1 MCYLWSRGQTAI
13 NEIDF
18 DMTQILYLADQD
30 FKSTIIKMF
39 RDLLKEKKMDSVSQ
53 QMWDLSGEIDTIK
66 QNQMEIP

>member
-18 DMTQILYLADQD
+18 DMIQILYLEDQD
-30 FKSTIIKMF
+30 FKSTIMKMF
-39 RDLLKEKKMDSVSQ
+39 RDLIKKKMDAVSQ

-66 QNQMEIP
+66 RNQMEIL

>member
-1 MCYLWSRGQTAI
+1 
-13 NEIDF
+13 
-18 DMTQILYLADQD
+18 MTQILYLADQD

-39 RDLLKEKKMDSVSQ
+39 RDLLKRKKMDAVSQ

>member
-18 DMTQILYLADQD
+18 DMIQILYLEDQD

-39 RDLLKEKKMDSVSQ
+39 RYLLKKKMNEVSQ

-66 QNQMEIP
+66 QNQMEIL

>member
-39 RDLLKEKKMDSVSQ
+39 RDLLKEKKMDAVSQ

>member
-18 DMTQILYLADQD
+18 DMIQILYLEDQD

-39 RDLLKEKKMDSVSQ
+39 RDLIKKKMDAVSQ

-66 QNQMEIP
+66 RNQMEIL

>member
-18 DMTQILYLADQD
+18 DMIQILYLKDQD

-39 RDLLKEKKMDSVSQ
+39 RDLLKKKMNEVSQ

-66 QNQMEIP
+66 QNQMEIL

>member
-39 RDLLKEKKMDSVSQ
+39 RDLLKEEKMDAVSQ

>member
-18 DMTQILYLADQD
+18 DMIQILYLEDQD

-39 RDLLKEKKMDSVSQ
+39 RDLLKKKMNEVSQ

-66 QNQMEIP
+66 QNQMEIL